1 MPGEAERP
9 EVAGADDNDWSDG
22 GRRSAQPNRAFDPKS
37 ADAKVAEAKSA
48 DPKPFDP
55 KPFDPKPFDPTKGP
69 DTVARHKRR
78 EPSQPDTSR
87 RDPQPARK
95 REIPGL
101 GAQPDLKSD
110 RRTDTRSHAD
120 ARAVTNKNPVD
131 IIRPLVAPSPNDG
144 SPLPDIYAALDLG
157 TNNCRLL
164 VARPSRRGFLVVDAF
179 SRIIRLGEGITSTG
193 RLSDAAMARTADAL
207 RVCAS
212 KIGRHRVERYRLVAT
227 EACRVASNGEAFL
240 ERIKNDVG
248 LDIEMLSRENE
259 AKLAV
264 SGCASLIDT
273 SVDLAMVFDIGGGSS
288 ELIWLDLNKRP
299 GPWRKPM
306 GDKSEIHGCIAAWTS
321 LPVGVVTLADRFGGR
336 HVTKDIFEAMVASVT
351 EMIAPFEAEHNFK
364 SRIENERA
372 HLLGTSGTVTTV
384 AGIHMGLPRYDRA
397 KVDGCWLNTQDIQRI
412 TYGLVA
418 KSYEERVAEPC
429 IGRDR
434 ADLVL
439 AGCAILEA
447 LLRMWPAERLRVADR
462 GLREGILATL
472 MSEDGHHRAG
482 RSRFG
487 RAQR

>member
-22 GRRSAQPNRAFDPKS
+22 ERRSAPPSRA
-37 ADAKVAEAKSA
+37 
-48 DPKPFDP
+48 FDP
-55 KPFDPKPFDPTKGP
+55 KPFDPKKGP
-69 DTVARHKRR
+69 DTVSRHKRR
-78 EPSQPDTSR
+78 ISAEPPRADVTPTPRPTHTQSHHT
-87 RDPQPARK
+87 
-95 REIPGL
+95 REAPRLAAPGLAAPGL
-101 GAQPDLKSD
+101 GAQPTIGRAEPADLGSAAHTEKYHGD
-110 RRTDTRSHAD
+110 KH
-120 ARAVTNKNPVD
+120 PVD
-131 IIRPLVAPSPNDG
+131 VRPLAAPNPNDG

-179 SRIIRLGEGITSTG
+179 SRIIRLGEGITTTG

-212 KIGRHRVERYRLVAT
+212 KMSRHRVERYRLVAT

-264 SGCASLIDT
+264 SGCASLVDT
-273 SVDLAMVFDIGGGSS
+273 SVDLALVFDIGGGSS

-336 HVTKDIFEAMVASVT
+336 HVTREIFEAMVTSVT
-351 EMIAPFEAEHNFK
+351 EMIAPFEAVHNFK
-364 SRIENERA
+364 SRIRNEHA

-472 MSEDGHHRAG
+472 MSEDGHHRAS
-482 RSRFG
+482 RNRFG
-487 RAQR
+487 RTHR